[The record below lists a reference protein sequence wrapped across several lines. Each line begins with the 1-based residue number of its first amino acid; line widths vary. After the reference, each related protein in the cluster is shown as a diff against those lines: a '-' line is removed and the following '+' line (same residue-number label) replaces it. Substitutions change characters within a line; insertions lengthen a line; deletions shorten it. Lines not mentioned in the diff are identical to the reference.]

1 MKELDIR
8 VKESL
13 EDNARNKD
21 EVIVELY
28 KLFKDKHEKLKVID
42 RKAVQLNKKDG
53 ESRETQVKLDEV
65 NKKLDQAKKKMD
77 EANKKM
83 VKAHRKM
90 DEAHMKTDEAHKK
103 LDYAHM

>member
-13 EDNARNKD
+13 EDNARNKN

-53 ESRETQVKLDEV
+53 ESRETQVKL
-65 NKKLDQAKKKMD
+65 KRKAKKYMD

-83 VKAHRKM
+83 EEAHKKM
-90 DEAHMKTDEAHKK
+90 DEAHEKTDEAHKK